1 MTHAD
6 TGNKKKSA
14 DGQVIPPPD
23 GGWGWMVT
31 FGSFMIHVI
40 ADGITYT
47 VGIFLV
53 EFMIDFNVG
62 SEATSWIASILVAVT
77 LGSGPIVSSLV
88 NKYGCR
94 TITIVGALISAF
106 GLGISVFATNVYML
120 YITIGLVTGFGFGLM
135 YLPAIVS
142 VSCYFETKRSFATG
156 IAVCGS
162 GVGTF
167 LFAPLCEWLIDSY
180 HWTGALLILSAI
192 GLNCVIFGALF
203 RAIEAPKEQ
212 VGDAVEMI
220 EKEKLMVISEEEQSS
235 INSPTRHNVPETEDN
250 EAKNDHN
257 DSASSNANGNL
268 LTVGSDSR
276 MARSQ
281 PHLLHVPASPNTSD
295 YRRFG
300 SHGNLPK
307 RNSSHEANDEDS
319 EVRNRRSNSD
329 LGSGVMLKKDIFYS
343 GSLVNIPQY
352 KSNPKSFAGSA
363 VRVAEESSQS
373 ECAAMMDLSLF
384 KDPIFLLFSLSN
396 FCTSI
401 GFNVPYVFM
410 KDKALD
416 LGISSPDASFLIAVI
431 GIANTIGRII
441 LGYISDK
448 PWLNR
453 LYLYNAALTIAGIA
467 TALSA
472 FCTTYTTL
480 VIYAAVF
487 GASIGAYVGLTSV
500 VLVDLLGLDK
510 LTNAFGLVLMF
521 QGIASLAGPPI
532 AGRLRDTTNSYD
544 PAFYV
549 AGTMIA
555 ISGLML
561 YFIPLIQRCMGQSKV
576 HDSAKEVA
584 MLENGD

>member
-6 TGNKKKSA
+6 TGNKKKA
-14 DGQVIPPPD
+14 EDGQVIPPPD

-31 FGSFMIHVI
+31 FGSFMIHII

-47 VGIFLV
+47 LGIFLV
-53 EFMIDFNVG
+53 EFMKDFQVG

-77 LGSGPIVSSLV
+77 LGSGPIVSWLV

-94 TITIVGALISAF
+94 TVTIAGAIVSSL
-106 GLGISVFATNVYML
+106 GLGVSIFATNVLVL
-120 YITIGLVTGFGFGLM
+120 YITIGLVAGFGFGLM

-142 VSCYFETKRSFATG
+142 VSCYFEKKRSFATG

-167 LFAPLCEWLIDSY
+167 LFAPLCETLINSY

-192 GLNCVIFGALF
+192 GFNCVIFGALF
-203 RAIEAPKEQ
+203 RPIEPPKEEYC
-212 VGDAVEMI
+212 EMTEMS
-220 EKEKLMVISEEEQSS
+220 EKEKLMVIKEEEQTS
-235 INSPTRHNVPETEDN
+235 NAHTRHSVHETVVNGNHHE
-250 EAKNDHN
+250 
-257 DSASSNANGNL
+257 SASAKTSGNF
-268 LTVGSDSR
+268 LTVGSIGDSR

-281 PHLLHVPASPNTSD
+281 PQLFPVSASPNTQD
-295 YRRFG
+295 YRRFS
-300 SHGNLPK
+300 SHGNLLKKNSNQEAKDQDSQVK
-307 RNSSHEANDEDS
+307 RRKSSQN
-319 EVRNRRSNSD
+319 D
-329 LGSGVMLKKDIFYS
+329 LGSGSLRKKDVFYS
-343 GSLVNIPQY
+343 GSLHNIPEY
-352 KSNPKSFAGSA
+352 RSDPKSFAGSA
-363 VRVAEESSQS
+363 VRVAEENSQS

-384 KDPIFLLFSLSN
+384 KDPIFILFSISN

-416 LGISSPDASFLIAVI
+416 LNIDSQDASFLIAVI
-431 GIANTIGRII
+431 GIANTVGRII

-453 LYLYNAALTIAGIA
+453 LFLYNSALTISGIA

-487 GASIGAYVGLTSV
+487 GATIGAYVGLTSV

-532 AGRLRDTTNSYD
+532 AGRLKDTTNSYD

-549 AGTMIA
+549 AGVMIA

-561 YFIPLIQRCMGQSKV
+561 FFIPLIQRCSGQPKV
-576 HDSAKEVA
+576 HDSAKDVA
-584 MLENGD
+584 HLENGE